1 VVAIRLN
8 AVTKRY
14 GDVTAVREVSL
25 EVANGE
31 FFFLL
36 GPSGCGKTTL
46 LRIIAGFAH
55 PDEGEVLFDGEP
67 VTGLPAHRRGLAM
80 VFQSYALWPHMTVAQ
95 NVGYGLEVRKVRG
108 PDRRERV
115 AGALEL
121 VRMGHLAD
129 RYPAELSGGEQQRVA
144 LARALVVQ
152 PRAVLLDEPLSNL
165 DARLR
170 LEMREEL
177 REIHRRTA
185 VTMLYVTHDQK
196 EALSMAE
203 RLALMDLGR
212 IVQVGTPDE
221 LYQRPRSRFAAEFIG
236 ETNLFTG
243 RVLRREE
250 GAVVV
255 ETPLGGMRSADS
267 VEMAPGGTVFVS
279 FRPESV
285 ELLPPAGGPSGAS
298 VPNTFPVSVEEVT
311 YLGEASQYLLRAGEV
326 SLKCLALSAAGAA
339 GGGGLLHRGEA
350 ARVRIAPESVV
361 LLPPDA

>member
-1 VVAIRLN
+1 
-8 AVTKRY
+8 
-14 GDVTAVREVSL
+14 VSL

-46 LRIIAGFAH
+46 LRIIAGFAR
-55 PDEGEVLFDGEP
+55 PDQGEVFFDGEP
-67 VTGLPAHRRGLAM
+67 VSGLPAHRRGLAM

-95 NVGYGLEVRKVRG
+95 NVSYGLEVRKVKG

-115 AGALEL
+115 VQALEL
-121 VRMGHLAD
+121 VRMGQLAR

-177 REIHRRTA
+177 REIHWRTA

-196 EALSMAE
+196 EALSMAQ
-203 RLALMDLGR
+203 RLALMNLGR

-221 LYQRPRSRFAAEFIG
+221 LYRRPASRFAAEFIG

-243 RVLRREE
+243 RILRRDEA
-250 GAVVV
+250 AVVV
-255 ETPLGGMRSADS
+255 ETPLGEMRCPDA
-267 VEMAPGGTVFVS
+267 VGRALGGTVSVC

-285 ELLPPAGGPSGAS
+285 ELVAPSGAGGPNS
-298 VPNTFPVSVEEVT
+298 FPVSVEEVT
-311 YLGEASQYLLRAGEV
+311 YLGETSQYLLRAGEV
-326 SLKCLALSAAGAA
+326 SLKCLALSAGAA
-339 GGGGLLHRGEA
+339 GGGGPLRRGDA
-350 ARVRIAPESVV
+350 ARVRIAPASVV
-361 LLPPDA
+361 LLPPEA

>member
-1 VVAIRLN
+1 
-8 AVTKRY
+8 
-14 GDVTAVREVSL
+14 VTAVRDVSL

-55 PDEGEVLFDGEP
+55 PDEGGVFFDGELM
-67 VTGLPAHRRGLAM
+67 TGLPAHRRGLAM

-108 PDRRERV
+108 SDRRERV
-115 AGALEL
+115 AQALEL
-121 VRMGHLAD
+121 VRMAHLAD

-221 LYQRPRSRFAAEFIG
+221 LYRRPRSRFAAEFIG
-236 ETNLFTG
+236 ETNLFAG
-243 RVLRREE
+243 RVLQREE
-250 GAVVV
+250 GTVVV
-255 ETPLGGMRSADS
+255 ETPLGGMRCADA
-267 VEMAPGGTVFVS
+267 VEQPPGGSVFVS

-285 ELLPPAGGPSGAS
+285 ELVAPTGALE
-298 VPNTFPVSVEEVT
+298 PNSFPVSVEEVT
-311 YLGEASQYLLRAGEV
+311 YLGETSQYLLRAGDV
-326 SLKCLALSAAGAA
+326 SLKCLALSAGGA
-339 GGGGLLHRGEA
+339 GGGGPLHRGDA

-361 LLPPDA
+361 LLPSGV

>member
-1 VVAIRLN
+1 VVAIRLE

-14 GDVTAVREVSL
+14 GDVTAVRDVSL

-46 LRIIAGFAH
+46 LRIIAGFAR
-55 PDEGEVLFDGEP
+55 PDQGEVFFDDEP
-67 VTGLPAHRRGLAM
+67 VTGLAPHRRGLAM

-108 PDRRERV
+108 PDRRQRV
-115 AGALEL
+115 AQALEL
-121 VRMGHLAD
+121 VRMGQLAR

-212 IVQVGTPDE
+212 IVQVGSPDE
-221 LYQRPRSRFAAEFIG
+221 LYRRPASRFAAEFIG

-243 RVLRREE
+243 RVLRRDEA
-250 GAVVV
+250 AVVV
-255 ETPLGGMRSADS
+255 ETPLGEMRCPDA
-267 VEMAPGGTVFVS
+267 VEQPPGGTVFVS

-285 ELLPPAGGPSGAS
+285 ELVPPSGAAGANS
-298 VPNTFPVSVEEVT
+298 FPVSVEEVT
-311 YLGEASQYLLRAGEV
+311 YLGETSQYLLRTGDV
-326 SLKCLALSAAGAA
+326 SLKCLALSAGAA
-339 GGGGLLHRGEA
+339 GEGGPLRRGDA
-350 ARVRIAPESVV
+350 ARVRIAPASVV
-361 LLPPDA
+361 LLPPEA